1 MVLTVFYS
9 IRDVVTGMQIGQ
21 KIKRLRLKN
30 GLTQEELGERTDLSK
45 GFISQ
50 LERDMNS
57 PSIETLFSLLEVL
70 GTTPRDFF
78 DDSDKEPKIVFTPSD
93 HTVHKD
99 PDAGYEVDW
108 LVATSNEKEM
118 EPVFLTLAEKG
129 EFKKFEPSLAET
141 FVYVLSGKVRLVL
154 GNKEYTA
161 SEGDSIYYEASD
173 HHQLVNDFEG
183 QTEMVIVATQ
193 SYL

>member
-1 MVLTVFYS
+1 
-9 IRDVVTGMQIGQ
+9 MQIGT

-70 GTTPRDFF
+70 GTTPKEFF
-78 DDSDKEPKIVFTPSD
+78 DDSDKELKVVFTPSD
-93 HTVHKD
+93 HAVHA
-99 PDAGYEVDW
+99 DAESGYEIDW
-108 LVATSNEKEM
+108 LITTSNEKEM
-118 EPVFLTLAEKG
+118 EPVYLTLEEKG
-129 EFKKFEPSLAET
+129 QFKQFEPSLAET
-141 FVYVLSGKVRLVL
+141 FIYVLEGRVRLVFGDNDYL
-154 GNKEYTA
+154 A
-161 SEGDSIYYEASD
+161 SAGDSLYYEASD
-173 HHQLVNDFEG
+173 HHQLVNAYSG
-183 QTEMVIVATQ
+183 KSEMIIVATQ

>member
-1 MVLTVFYS
+1 
-9 IRDVVTGMQIGQ
+9 MQIGQ
-21 KIKRLRLKN
+21 KIKTLRLMN

-78 DDSDKEPKIVFTPSD
+78 DDSEKEQKVVFTPLD
-93 HTVHKD
+93 HTIHKD

-129 EFKKFEPSLAET
+129 HFKKFEPSLAET
-141 FVYVLSGKVRLVL
+141 FVYVLAGQVRLLL
-154 GNKEYTA
+154 GKNEYVA
-161 SEGDSIYYEASD
+161 RAGDSIYFEASD
-173 HHQLVNDFEG
+173 HHQLMNDFEG
-183 QTEMVIVATQ
+183 PTEMVIVATH

>member
-1 MVLTVFYS
+1 M
-9 IRDVVTGMQIGQ
+9 RNVVAPLQIGQ
-21 KIKRLRLKN
+21 KIKSLRLKN

-70 GTTPRDFF
+70 GTTPHDFF
-78 DDSDKEPKIVFTPSD
+78 DDSDKQQKIIFTPSD
-93 HTVHKD
+93 HTINKD
-99 PDAGYEVDW
+99 PDAGYKVDW

-118 EPVFLTLAEKG
+118 EPVYLTFIEKG
-129 EFKKFEPSLAET
+129 QFKNFEPSLAET
-141 FVYVLSGKVRLVL
+141 FVYVLTGQVRLLL
-154 GNKEYTA
+154 GKNEYVA
-161 SEGDSIYYEASD
+161 RAGDSIYYEASD
-173 HHQLVNDFEG
+173 HHQLKNDFDG
-183 QTEMVIVATQ
+183 QSEMVIVATH

>member
-1 MVLTVFYS
+1 
-9 IRDVVTGMQIGQ
+9 MQIGQ

-50 LERDMNS
+50 LEREMNS

-70 GTTPRDFF
+70 GTTPKEFF
-78 DDSDKEPKIVFTPSD
+78 DDSDKEHKVVFTPKD
-93 HTVHKD
+93 HTIHKD
-99 PDAGYEVDW
+99 RDAGYEVDW
-108 LVATSNEKEM
+108 LVATSNEKDM
-118 EPVFLTLAEKG
+118 EPVYLTLLEKG
-129 EFKKFEPSLAET
+129 HFKKFEPSQAET

-154 GNKEYTA
+154 GENAYIA

-173 HHQLVNDFEG
+173 HHQLMNVYEG
-183 QTEMVIVATQ
+183 TSEMIIVATQ

>member
-1 MVLTVFYS
+1 
-9 IRDVVTGMQIGQ
+9 MQIGT

-70 GTTPRDFF
+70 GTTPKEFF
-78 DDSDKEPKIVFTPSD
+78 DDEEDLKIVYSPED
-93 HTVHKD
+93 HTVHTD
-99 PDAGYEVDW
+99 DEAGYEIDW
-108 LVATSNEKEM
+108 LIPTSNKKEM
-118 EPVFLTLAEKG
+118 EPVYLTMQRKG
-129 EFKKFEPSLAET
+129 HFKSFEPSLAET
-141 FVYVLSGKVRLVL
+141 FIYVLEGKVRLVL
-154 GNKEYTA
+154 GENEYFA
-161 SEGDSIYYEASD
+161 RSGDSIYYSAS
-173 HHQLVNDFEG
+173 HHHRLINEHDGKSELLL
-183 QTEMVIVATQ
+183 VATH

>member
-1 MVLTVFYS
+1 
-9 IRDVVTGMQIGQ
+9 MQIGT

-70 GTTPRDFF
+70 GTTPKDFF
-78 DDSDKEPKIVFTPSD
+78 DDDEEEKIVYSAED
-93 HTVHKD
+93 HTVHTD
-99 PDAGYEVDW
+99 AEAGYEIDW
-108 LVATSNEKEM
+108 LIPTSNEKEM
-118 EPVFLTLAEKG
+118 EPVYLTLQEKG
-129 EFKKFEPSLAET
+129 QFKLFEPSLAET
-141 FVYVLSGKVRLVL
+141 FIYVLEGKIRLTL
-154 GNKEYTA
+154 GENDYIA
-161 SEGDSIYYEASD
+161 NIGDSLYYSASD
-173 HHQLVNDFEG
+173 HHRISNEHHGTSELL
-183 QTEMVIVATQ
+183 IVATH

>member
-1 MVLTVFYS
+1 
-9 IRDVVTGMQIGQ
+9 MQIGM

-70 GTTPRDFF
+70 GTTPKEFF
-78 DDSDKEPKIVFTPSD
+78 DDSDKEVKVVFTPSD
-93 HTVHKD
+93 HTIHTD
-99 PDAGYEVDW
+99 TEAGYEIDW
-108 LVATSNEKEM
+108 LITTSNEKEM
-118 EPVFLTLAEKG
+118 EPVYLTLEEKG
-129 EFKKFEPSLAET
+129 EFKHFEPSLAET
-141 FVYVLSGKVRLVL
+141 FIYVLEGRVRLVL
-154 GNKEYTA
+154 GDNEYLA
-161 SEGDSIYYEASD
+161 SAGDSLYYEASD
-173 HHQLVNDFEG
+173 HHQLINAHSG
-183 QTEMVIVATQ
+183 KSEMIIVATQ

>member
-1 MVLTVFYS
+1 
-9 IRDVVTGMQIGQ
+9 MQIGA

-70 GTTPRDFF
+70 GTSPKEFF
-78 DDSDKEPKIVFTPSD
+78 DDEEDMKVVYSAED
-93 HTVHKD
+93 HTVHID
-99 PDAGYEVDW
+99 EDAGYEIDW
-108 LVATSNEKEM
+108 LIPTSNKKEM
-118 EPVFLTLAEKG
+118 EPVYLTLREKSQ
-129 EFKKFEPSLAET
+129 FRAFEPSLAET
-141 FVYVLSGKVRLVL
+141 FIYVIEGKIRLIL
-154 GNKEYTA
+154 GENEYFART
-161 SEGDSIYYEASD
+161 GDSIYYSAS
-173 HHQLVNDFEG
+173 HSHRVVNEHAG
-183 QTEMVIVATQ
+183 KSELIVVATH

>member
-1 MVLTVFYS
+1 
-9 IRDVVTGMQIGQ
+9 MQIGQ

-70 GTTPRDFF
+70 GTTPKEFF
-78 DDSDKEPKIVFTPSD
+78 DDSDKEYKIVFTPRD
-93 HTVHKD
+93 HTIHKD
-99 PDAGYEVDW
+99 RESGYEVDW

-118 EPVFLTLAEKG
+118 EPVYLTLMEKG
-129 EFKKFEPSLAET
+129 QFKKFEPSLAET
-141 FVYVLSGKVRLVL
+141 FVYVLTGKVRLML
-154 GNKEYTA
+154 GKNEYIA

-173 HHQLVNDFEG
+173 HHQLVNVYEG
-183 QTEMVIVATQ
+183 TSEMIIVATQ

>member
-1 MVLTVFYS
+1 ME
-9 IRDVVTGMQIGQ
+9 IGI

-70 GTTPRDFF
+70 GTTPKEFF
-78 DDSDKEPKIVFTPSD
+78 DDDEEVKIIYSAAD
-93 HTVHKD
+93 HTVYTD
-99 PDAGYEVDW
+99 EEAGYEIDW
-108 LVATSNEKEM
+108 LIPTSNKKEM
-118 EPVFLTLAEKG
+118 EPVYLTLQEKG
-129 EFKKFEPSLAET
+129 HFKKFDPSLAET
-141 FVYVLSGKVRLVL
+141 FIYVITGKIRLVL
-154 GNKEYTA
+154 GENEYFA
-161 SEGDSIYYEASD
+161 SAGDSIYYSASHN
-173 HHQLVNDFEG
+173 HHIINEYAGKSELIV
-183 QTEMVIVATQ
+183 VATH